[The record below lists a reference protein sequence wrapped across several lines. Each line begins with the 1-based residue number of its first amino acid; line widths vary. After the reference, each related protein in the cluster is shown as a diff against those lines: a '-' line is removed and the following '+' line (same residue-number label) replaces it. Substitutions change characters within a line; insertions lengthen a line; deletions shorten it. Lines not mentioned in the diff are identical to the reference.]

1 MQSATMANSSIPA
14 AGSDKGS
21 DRHMAPFLAEIRAL
35 IEGQAQQDAIARIEA
50 RMDDD
55 PLDPAALIGLG
66 FVAFAGDQIVS
77 ALDAL
82 KQALEAAPRSALAA
96 DCLAILYA
104 MAGEVAEATFYAKLA
119 QANGLDDET
128 LKVRPAGWPGFAF
141 LFRAIR
147 ERPLLTQGLKQMA
160 AGQTAFGLRLIEAQA
175 AFSPEDGET
184 QRAHADA
191 LIAIGR
197 HRQAAEILSR
207 FAANGAADAFDL
219 SRLGHALAAI
229 GDGAATGIIAEALA
243 QASGDPAAGA
253 DVLCAAA
260 TVAVLTG
267 GDPVR
272 HLDRHGALIPI
283 TAPLVAPAPLPP
295 RPRVGVLATALGD
308 EADIETIAALAQ
320 GLRDGNLGE
329 LVVFGAG
336 TLDLPHNRL
345 LQGRVTRLVDA
356 AAFDGETLAHTVA
369 GEGIDLLLD
378 AGGLA
383 APLHAAALA
392 LHPAGIVMS
401 WLNAPCALPWTEG
414 AIPATARLAR
424 LEPTARP
431 DRAEGPLLIGTDVL
445 PGQLHE
451 EFLDALAALLER
463 LPDARLLL
471 RDRDFSHQDNVATLI
486 ERCQPLGI
494 AGRIEIV
501 DGSPLSFA
509 AGLDLYVAPFRAL
522 GGQDVITAV
531 SVATPCVA
539 LRGAAPWQNLGA
551 ATLDALGLG
560 EYAARDIGDF
570 VAVAA
575 ALAADADASRR
586 FAAAAA
592 VAPAF
597 NPSAFASALL
607 GSLDP

>member
-1 MQSATMANSSIPA
+1 MANASTPE
-14 AGSDKGS
+14 GGP
-21 DRHMAPFLAEIRAL
+21 DRGPDGLMAPFLAEIRAL
-35 IEGQAQQDAIARIEA
+35 IEGQARQDAIARIEA

-96 DCLAILYA
+96 DCLAVLYA
-104 MAGEVAEATFYAKLA
+104 IAGEVAEATFYAKLA
-119 QANGLDDET
+119 QANGLDGET
-128 LKVRPAGWPGFAF
+128 LKVRPAGWPGFA
-141 LFRAIR
+141 LVFRAIR

-160 AGQTAFGLRLIEAQA
+160 AGRTDFGLRLIEAQA

-184 QRAHADA
+184 LRAHADA
-191 LIAIGR
+191 LIAVGR

-219 SRLGHALAAI
+219 SRLGQALAAI
-229 GDGAATGIIAEALA
+229 GDGAAPGIIAEALVLA
-243 QASGDPAAGA
+243 GNDPAAGA

-260 TVAVLTG
+260 TVAILTG
-267 GDPVR
+267 DDPIR
-272 HLDRHGALIPI
+272 RLDRQAALMPAA
-283 TAPLVAPAPLPP
+283 APLVAPAPLPV
-295 RPRVGVLATALGD
+295 RPRIGVLATALGD

-320 GLRDGNLGE
+320 GLRDGNLGD

-356 AAFDGETLAHTVA
+356 AAFNGETLAHTVA

-383 APLHAAALA
+383 APLHATALA
-392 LHPAGIVMS
+392 HHPAGIVLS
-401 WLNAPCALPWTEG
+401 WLNAPCALPWTDGGLG
-414 AIPATARLAR
+414 AGARLAR
-424 LEPTARP
+424 LETTSRP
-431 DRAEGPLLIGTDVL
+431 ERAEGPPLIGTDIL
-445 PGQLHE
+445 PGQLHDD
-451 EFLDALAALLER
+451 FLDALAALLER
-463 LPDARLLL
+463 LPEARLLL
-471 RDRDFSHQDNVATLI
+471 RNRDFSHQDNVATLI
-486 ERCQPLGI
+486 ERCQPRGI
-494 AGRIEIV
+494 ADRIEIV
-501 DGSPLSFA
+501 DGTPLSFA

-522 GGQDVITAV
+522 SGQDVITAA

-539 LRGAAPWQNLGA
+539 LRGSAPHLNLGA

-560 EYAARDIGDF
+560 EYAAADAGEF
-570 VAVAA
+570 VAIAA
-575 ALAADADASRR
+575 TLATDTDASRR